1 MSYNQFLT
9 SDTIIT
15 LPAKFGDGTDGETHW
30 KKCAHLDFE
39 RWRQAEQSG
48 DLGQIER
55 AKQKFIAACLV
66 NADGRRALTDAE
78 SIKLTA
84 EGVNILFP
92 LALEASGIAK
102 RPDAG
107 NASGEE
113 VSNTSSASSP

>member
-1 MSYNQFLT
+1 MSYNQFLV

-15 LPAKFGDGTDGETHW
+15 LPAKFGDGTEGDTYW

-39 RWRQAEQSG
+39 RWRLAEQS
-48 DLGQIER
+48 DHFGQIER
-55 AKQKFIAACLV
+55 AKQKLIASCLV
-66 NADGRRALTDAE
+66 NADGTRALTDAE

-107 NASGEE
+107 NASGGEA
-113 VSNTSSASSP
+113 SNTSSESSP